1 MDQDVLLTVI
11 GVAGDVRSQSLAV
24 KPALDVYASHHQTFA
39 GDTFLVVTTAGDPQT
54 LAGSVAAAIRDID
67 PEQSIFDVRVID
79 ERMAQTVWQQRTA
92 AAVIGGMGVLSL
104 VLAALGVYGVLAYAV
119 IERRREFGVR
129 RAIGASNRD
138 VLGLVIRKGLTP
150 VAVGIGGGS
159 VLALLAVRGLEGLVY
174 GVSTFDPVSLGVAMG
189 ALLLAAA
196 AACLVPVQRA
206 LRVDPAEALRDA

>member
-1 MDQDVLLTVI
+1 M
-11 GVAGDVRSQSLAV
+11 
-24 KPALDVYASHHQTFA
+24 
-39 GDTFLVVTTAGDPQT
+39 TTAGDPQT

-92 AAVIGGMGVLSL
+92 AAVIGGMGALSL

-174 GVSTFDPVSLGVAMG
+174 GVSTFDPVSLGAAMG

-196 AACLVPVQRA
+196 AAWSRA
-206 LRVDPAEALRDA
+206 RPACASG